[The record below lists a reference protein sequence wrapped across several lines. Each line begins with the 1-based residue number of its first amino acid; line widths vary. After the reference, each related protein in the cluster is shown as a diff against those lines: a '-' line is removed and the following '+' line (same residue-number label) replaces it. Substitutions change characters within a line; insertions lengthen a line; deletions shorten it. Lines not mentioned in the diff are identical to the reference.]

1 MKETQLNKT
10 QNVSSGINFKLL
22 NKEMAVKERKK
33 KKKLLWKKPL
43 KTYSNEHT
51 FSQMCT
57 FNIMLN
63 QPKLLAT
70 LKKMQSLHYKF
81 D

>member
-33 KKKLLWKKPL
+33 KNSYAKNHWK
-43 KTYSNEHT
+43 HT
-51 FSQMCT
+51 PM
-57 FNIMLN
+57 NILSR
-63 QPKLLAT
+63 KCVHLT
-70 LKKMQSLHYKF
+70 
-81 D
+81 